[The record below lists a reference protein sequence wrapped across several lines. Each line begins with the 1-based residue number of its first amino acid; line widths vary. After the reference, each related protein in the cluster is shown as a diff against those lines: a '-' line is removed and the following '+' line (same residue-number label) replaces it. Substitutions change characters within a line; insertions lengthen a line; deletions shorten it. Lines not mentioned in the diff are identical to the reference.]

1 MTTGTGRLT
10 PPREKEPM
18 PDTGSYTDLEILGM
32 IGTADSSEIR
42 PNRGAVIDPDYTARF
57 ARAHE
62 EGGFDRVLIGYGSG
76 WSEGTQ
82 VAAHVAGHTERLGLL
97 VAHRPGV
104 VHPTLASRT
113 FATLDQFSRGRVAVH
128 IITGGNDAEQRREGD
143 YLTHDERYART
154 DEYLQILR
162 AAWDEPGPRDFKGT
176 YYTFEGFAPQ
186 VFPYQDRH
194 LDLFFGGSSEAAYS
208 VGARHC
214 DTYMLWGEPLKE
226 TGEQISSVAEQ
237 ARASGRAERPRI
249 SVSFRPI
256 LGRTDEDAWERAH
269 GILDSING
277 EVGAAFRQ
285 QVNRLHPQGEAPQNA
300 GSRRLL
306 AAAEKGDLHDRA
318 LWTPTTKA
326 VGGGGNST
334 ALVGSPETVAAAILD
349 YVEIGVDTVLIRGY
363 EPLQDAIDYGK
374 HLLPLVRQEVAHRR
388 LTRGHT
394 RAEAAAV

>member
-1 MTTGTGRLT
+1 MTYPGTY
-10 PPREKEPM
+10 K
-18 PDTGSYTDLEILGM
+18 DIEILGM
-32 IGTADSSEIR
+32 IGTADASEVR
-42 PNRGAVIDPDYTARF
+42 PPHGPVIDPDYTARF

-62 EGGFDRVLIGYGSG
+62 EGGFDRVLVGYGSG
-76 WSEGTQ
+76 WAEGTQ
-82 VAAHVAGHTERLGLL
+82 VAAYAAANTERLGLL

-104 VHPTLASRT
+104 VFPTLASRT
-113 FATLDQFSRGRVAVH
+113 FSTLDQFSKGRVAVH
-128 IITGGNDAEQRREGD
+128 IITGGTDSEQRREGD

-162 AAWDEPGPRDFKGT
+162 GAWDEPGPRDYDGS

-194 LDLFFGGSSEAAYS
+194 LDLFFGGSSPAAYA
-208 VGARHC
+208 VGAKHA

-226 TGEQISSVAEQ
+226 TGEQIASVAEQ
-237 ARASGRAERPRI
+237 ARTAGRAERPRI

-256 LGRTDEDAWERAH
+256 LGRTDEEAWERAH
-269 GILDSING
+269 DILDTING
-277 EVGAAFRQ
+277 EVGAAFRAK
-285 QVNRLHPQGEAPQNA
+285 VAKLHPQGQAPENA
-300 GSRRLL
+300 GSQRLL
-306 AAAEKGDLHDRA
+306 AAAEKGDLHDRC

-349 YVEIGVDTVLIRGY
+349 YVDIGVNTVLIRGY

-374 HLLPLVRQEVAHRR
+374 HLLPLVRQEVAHRAA
-388 LTRGHT
+388 TRP
-394 RAEAAAV
+394 EAAAV